1 MRYSKRQTGGG
12 RWKYI
17 SFSVLNIPTT
27 PELKSTRI
35 TLLFYSVEQTSP
47 ARTRLAVCA
56 SQSDR
61 PRQERHQASSW
72 RLGSKKQAS
81 ARLVTHTNHV
91 VTRPLSTTHRLCH
104 LNLGGG
110 EKVVVVTGC
119 NGPPG
124 LGHCAS
130 RPAGRW
136 FLLPRSVS
144 SREDCPVANLNVTPA
159 SLPTLTVPF

>member
-1 MRYSKRQTGGG
+1 MQRCMRWMMRYSKRQTGGG

-91 VTRPLSTTHRLCH
+91 VTRPLSTTHHLCH
-104 LNLGGG
+104 LNLGG
-110 EKVVVVTGC
+110 ERE
-119 NGPPG
+119 
-124 LGHCAS
+124 S
-130 RPAGRW
+130 RGRHRLQW
-136 FLLPRSVS
+136 SPWPRSL
-144 SREDCPVANLNVTPA
+144 R
-159 SLPTLTVPF
+159 F